1 MNPRLAMRARSR
13 HLLWLAGAF
22 ASLLAGAPAHANP
35 VDIFGYGAR
44 ASAMGNAQTAASD
57 DVGANYYNPGILASL
72 EDVRIDIGYQIAE
85 PRLLVS
91 DLDLGVDQARGM
103 TAGLVVP
110 GRIAGRRLAIGAA
123 LYLPDQHMT
132 RTRTLSSQRPR
143 FVVYD
148 NRPQRLFLAANLSLQ
163 LMEGLFVGGGLA
175 YMSSTQ
181 GEVLLD
187 GRVGFP
193 NADDSDLALA
203 MDVDLRAIRY
213 AQLGA
218 WYRAKPWLNVGL
230 SYRDGFAL
238 TLDQVFIIQGDV
250 GPDGGAPLVEDG
262 FFRLHTLS
270 QDLFQPA
277 QLTLGFDAQ
286 LTPSLAVALDV
297 QWQRWSAFENPA
309 ARIRIDLDVGQ
320 FNDLI
325 DIPDAPPLP
334 EAGFHDTL
342 VPRLGLEW
350 LAAQSRRS
358 QVHVRGGYAYEP
370 SPTPAQFAE
379 TNFIDNDKH
388 TLSLGAGLTVHDF
401 SQVFLRPLSL
411 NLSLAMTLLEPRV
424 HDKISPADPVGE
436 YRSSGRVLHAS
447 ISSHWRF

>member
-1 MNPRLAMRARSR
+1 MNQRLGDRTR
-13 HLLWLAGAF
+13 LLGTLASFFVA
-22 ASLLAGAPAHANP
+22 APVHANP
-35 VDIFGYGAR
+35 VDLFGYGAR
-44 ASAMGNAQTAASD
+44 ASSMGSAQTAASE

-72 EDVRIDIGYQIAE
+72 EDVHIDIGYQFAQ
-85 PRLLVS
+85 PQLLVS
-91 DLDLGVDQARGM
+91 ELDLGVDQARGM

-110 GRIAGRRLAIGAA
+110 GRVFGRRLAIGAA
-123 LYLPDQHMT
+123 LYLPDQQMT
-132 RTRTLSSQRPR
+132 RTRTLSSQQPR

-163 LMEGLFVGGGLA
+163 LAENLFVGGGLA

-187 GRVGFP
+187 GRIGFP
-193 NADDSDLALA
+193 NSDDSELALA

-213 AQLGA
+213 AQMGA
-218 WYRAKPWLNVGL
+218 WYRAKPWLNIGL

-250 GPDGGAPLVEDG
+250 GPDGGEPLVENG
-262 FFRLHTLS
+262 FFRLQTLS

-286 LTPSLAVALDV
+286 LTPSLAFALDV
-297 QWQRWSAFENPA
+297 QWQHWSAFENPA
-309 ARIRIDLDVGQ
+309 ARIDIELDIGQ
-320 FNDLI
+320 FNDLV

-334 EAGFHDTL
+334 VAGFHDTV

-350 LAAQSRRS
+350 SAMQTRRS
-358 QVHVRGGYAYEP
+358 QVHLRGGYVYEP

-388 TLSLGAGLTVHDF
+388 TLSLGAGLTVRHF
-401 SQVFLRPLSL
+401 SQVFLRPLSID
-411 NLSLAMTLLEPRV
+411 LSLAMTLLEARV
-424 HDKISPADPVGE
+424 HSKISPADPVGE
-436 YRSSGRVLHAS
+436 YRSSGRVLQAS
-447 ISSHWRF
+447 VSSHWRF